1 MNDKATPS
9 FAGGRNIAMK
19 VPSHQWEATVAFYRD
34 VLGLKQLE
42 NHLPNVGFEFGS
54 NQLWIDR
61 VEGMS
66 QAELWLELA
75 ARDIPDAAKHLSK
88 AGVVRCDEIEPLP
101 EGYEGFWIAS
111 PASIIHMVAKPDH
124 Y

>member
-1 MNDKATPS
+1 MVD
-9 FAGGRNIAMK
+9 
-19 VPSHQWEATVAFYRD
+19 
-34 VLGLKQLE
+34 
-42 NHLPNVGFEFGS
+42 HLPKVVFEFGP
-54 NQLWIDR
+54 NQLWIDQ

-75 ARDIPDAAKHLSK
+75 ASDVPAAAKHLAN

-111 PASIIHMVAKPDH
+111 PAAIIHLVAKPNS
-124 Y
+124 